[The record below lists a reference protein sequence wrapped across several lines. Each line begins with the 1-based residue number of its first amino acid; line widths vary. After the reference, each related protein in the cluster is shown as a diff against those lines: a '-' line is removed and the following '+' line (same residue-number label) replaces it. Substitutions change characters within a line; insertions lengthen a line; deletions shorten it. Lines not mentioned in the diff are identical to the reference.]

1 MNIDRAKVV
10 QFLHDSVDNLVEG
23 TATNNRLILDDR
35 LAIFVGWQDGYS
47 KDDETV
53 IHDENEPTWGIVAGI
68 KVWTSDDMWT
78 DFDYLN
84 FPYYEDG
91 EVLSNEVAVSP
102 DEDYELLA
110 DYLLNEYEG
119 LKDLCI
125 EEDGKIVP
133 CDEDGSFD
141 ESFTK
146 INRINK
152 IDWQALVDE
161 ILATLKTKP
170 LADEKKI
177 DITLHT
183 SGYHN
188 DFSENEAEMTVE
200 YFFPHSDD
208 EYLSEF
214 NDVRSSFDSKL
225 TYHPE
230 DDTLEISYYDDP
242 PYIVKSSEELA
253 EWIDESI

>member
-1 MNIDRAKVV
+1 MNINKTDVV
-10 QFLHDSVDNLVEG
+10 KFLHNSVYNLIKG
-23 TATNNRLILDDR
+23 TATNNRLKLDNR
-35 LAIFVGWQDGYS
+35 LAIFVGWKDGFS
-47 KDDETV
+47 KYDDAV
-53 IHDENEPTWGIVAGI
+53 IHDKNEPTWGIVAGI

-91 EVLSNEVAVSP
+91 EVLSNYFYVSKN
-102 DEDYELLA
+102 ENYESLA
-110 DYLLNEYEG
+110 KYLLNEYEKM
-119 LKDLCI
+119 KDLCM

-133 CDEDGSFD
+133 CDDSEDDSIN

-146 INRINK
+146 ITK
-152 IDWQALVDE
+152 IDWQALVDQV
-161 ILATLKTKP
+161 LAKLKTKP
-170 LADEKKI
+170 LANEKKI

-183 SGYHN
+183 SDYN
-188 DFSENEAEMTVE
+188 SNFSENEAEMTVE

-214 NDVRSSFDSKL
+214 NDVRNSFDSKL

-230 DDTLEISYYDDP
+230 DDTLEISYYNDP
-242 PYIVKSSEELA
+242 PYVVKSSDELA